1 MIGLAD
7 NLFMSAMVLAVLG
20 WCVPKALSVVF
31 PEGVRPLML
40 LAFVSACAL
49 FVLSALYFIV
59 LYVAMG
65 APLADITA
73 GGLPAVIAHFGR
85 LGLVSALFWAPIMIL
100 TVANLPRHWR
110 EETW

>member
-1 MIGLAD
+1 MSGLAD
-7 NLFMSAMVLAVLG
+7 NLLLSAMVLAAMG
-20 WCVPKALSVVF
+20 WGVPKALSRVF

-40 LAFVSACAL
+40 LTFVSACLL
-49 FVLSALYFIV
+49 FVLSAVFFVLLY
-59 LYVAMG
+59 LGMG
-65 APLADITA
+65 APVSDLTA
-73 GGLPAVIAHFGR
+73 GGLGGMIAHFGR